1 MISFVGLSVGWDHG
15 PRVLEDFHLAV
26 PPGRILTVLGPS
38 GCGKTTL
45 LKAAAG
51 LWGPH
56 TPGLGWKGT
65 VEGRDP
71 EATAMIFQ
79 DLGLL
84 PWKTVEQNVA
94 LPLTWREGCGGRAPE
109 NRARVTAALAEFGL
123 ADHARAWPSQLS
135 GGLAQRVAIA
145 RALVMRPS
153 LLLMDEPFS
162 ALDALTRE
170 RAQITLWNLW
180 KDHGPT
186 IVLVTHSVD
195 EAVALGHHCAVLTG
209 SSPGRLAALVDLGW
223 DAGPDERRLDHR
235 FHQHTVALRAALAG
249 EVPR

>member
-1 MISFVGLSVGWDHG
+1 MIRFVGLSVGWNPDA
-15 PRVLEDFHLAV
+15 PVLADLDLAV
-26 PPGRILTVLGPS
+26 PAGRILTVLGPS

-51 LWGPH
+51 LWTPH
-56 TPGLGWKGT
+56 TPGLWWKGA

-71 EATAMIFQ
+71 GATAMIFQ

-84 PWKTVEQNVA
+84 PWKTVEENVA
-94 LPLTWREGCGGRAPE
+94 LPLTWKEGRGHTPE
-109 NRARVTAALAEFGL
+109 VRARVGAALAEFGL
-123 ADHARAWPSQLS
+123 EGHAHSWPAQLS

-145 RALVMRPS
+145 RALVLRPS

-170 RAQITLWNLW
+170 RAQLTLWNLW
-180 KDHGPT
+180 RDHGPT

-195 EAVALGHHCAVLTG
+195 EAVALGHRCAVMTG
-209 SSPGRLAALVDLGW
+209 SPGRLAALVDF
-223 DAGPDERRLDHR
+223 DDQDSPDERRRRPR
-235 FHQHTVALRAALAG
+235 FHEHTVALRAALAG
-249 EVPR
+249 EAR

>member
-1 MISFVGLSVGWDHG
+1 MISFVGLSVGWSTG
-15 PRVLEDFHLAV
+15 SSAPKAVLDDFHLEV

-45 LKAAAG
+45 LRAAAG
-51 LWGPH
+51 LLGPR
-56 TPGLGWKGT
+56 TPGLVWKGS

-71 EATAMIFQ
+71 GATAMIFQ

-84 PWKTVEQNVA
+84 PWKTVEENVA
-94 LPLTWREGCGGRAPE
+94 LPLAWREGRPRTPAI
-109 NRARVTAALAEFGL
+109 RARVAAALAEFGL
-123 ADHARAWPSQLS
+123 GDHARSWPSQLS

-145 RALVMRPS
+145 RALVLRPS

-170 RAQITLWNLW
+170 KAQLTLWNLW

-195 EAVALGHHCAVLTG
+195 EAVALGH
-209 SSPGRLAALVDLGW
+209 RLSLI
-223 DAGPDERRLDHR
+223 HI
-235 FHQHTVALRAALAG
+235 
-249 EVPR
+249 